1 MIYGKGWGDDGPSRR
16 FFFGWLNG
24 VNKLQGTKVDY
35 EAVKARLGVKHL
47 GEYTGTLADA
57 QKAVLDLVEEVKATQ
72 PHQGVIDF

>member
-16 FFFGWLNG
+16 FFFGWLRD
-24 VNKLQGTKVDY
+24 VNKARHTDVTFD
-35 EAVKARLGVKHL
+35 AVKQLLGVKHL